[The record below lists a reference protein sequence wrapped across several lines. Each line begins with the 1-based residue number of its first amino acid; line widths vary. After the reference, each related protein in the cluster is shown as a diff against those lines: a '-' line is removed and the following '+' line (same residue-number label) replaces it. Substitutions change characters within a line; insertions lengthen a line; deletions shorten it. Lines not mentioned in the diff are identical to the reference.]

1 MFFTTIL
8 LFLSA
13 VLIYWL
19 VTANVKM
26 NEEGSGQS
34 TAITKQQFEEQME
47 PANFG
52 EPIES
57 FIDTVLENPRR
68 FSITSKSST
77 SYLGD
82 YREYTVLVLDRAT
95 GEVFK
100 AEFIIERLCDLKQ
113 YKSKRSGIV
122 RSFGGIHITNLSA
135 NILFLNSDEVDYI
148 FSELS
153 YGLRDY
159 YKKRKKNVDNYKNRT
174 KIKHK
179 QRLIDVY
186 TNKGE

>member
-8 LFLSA
+8 LFLLA
-13 VLIYWL
+13 GLIYWL

-26 NEEGSGQS
+26 NEKCSGQS

-52 EPIES
+52 EPVES

-68 FSITSKSST
+68 FSITSKSRV
-77 SYLGD
+77 SYLS
-82 YREYTVLVLDRAT
+82 YYLEYTVLDRAT
-95 GEVFK
+95 DEVFK
-100 AEFIIERLCDLKQ
+100 AEFINERLHGLKQKQ

-122 RSFGGIHITNLSA
+122 RSFRGFCLTNRSA
-135 NILFLNSDEVDYI
+135 NILFLNPDEVDYI

-159 YKKRKKNVDNYKNRT
+159 YEKRKKNVYNYKNRT

-186 TNKGE
+186 TTKGE